1 MFLALKNI
9 SHQVDNILL
18 CNYVECHV
26 LTLSN
31 FEENQNLS
39 EKMRLITFSME
50 NSRMSFI
57 LKFEIFFKQP
67 THQVIENQIL

>member
-26 LTLSN
+26 LTLPN

-39 EKMRLITFSME
+39 EKIRLITFSME
-50 NSRMSFI
+50 ISRMSFI
-57 LKFEIFFKQP
+57 LKLDFFLKQNI
-67 THQVIENQIL
+67 HQVVEN